1 MTFDLKGIERPGRYI
16 GGEVNAV
23 VKEDGEVD
31 LHVALAF
38 PEVYEI
44 GMSHLGL
51 RILYDLVNQRPRFW
65 AERVMAPWPDLEAR
79 LRSERRPLASLESG
93 RPLADFDLIGFSLQY
108 ELTYTNVLNMLD
120 LAGIPQV
127 ARDRDERAPLIVG
140 GGPCAMNPEPLADF
154 FDFFFLGDAEAGF
167 LEVLDDVAA
176 WKAAGGNKSELLA
189 RLAGREGV
197 YVPSFFQPVYEKG
210 RLVAL
215 EPLRAGY
222 ERVLRAVAPD
232 LERAC
237 FPTRPVVPLIQ
248 AVHDRLALEIARG
261 CTRGCRFCQAG
272 FLYRPVRERSPETIL
287 RLAGAGLAA
296 TGWEEVSLLSLS
308 AGDYSCLPQ
317 LMTAFMDAHAADA
330 VALSL
335 PSLRVRT
342 LTEPLMRQIK
352 RVRKTGFTLAPE
364 AGTQRLRDVINKDLC
379 DDDLLHAARTA
390 FDLGWRLI
398 KLYFMVGLPT
408 ETKADLE
415 AIVDLSRRVRAGTRG
430 QVNVSFAAFVPKA
443 HTPFQW
449 EPMLGLDENRGR
461 VRFLRERLGGGGLK
475 PKWNQPSSSLLE
487 GVLARGD
494 RRLAE
499 ALRAVHGRGG
509 RFEGWSEQLDLP
521 LWLKSLAEAGL
532 GPAEY
537 LRERSANEVLPWAH
551 LSSRVSTEYFLRER
565 GRALAGETT
574 PDCREDV
581 CGQCGVCDFERLE
594 PRLCGAG
601 CGMPEAR
608 VAKPADGEVKRL
620 FLTYAKEGSARYVSH
635 LETVDVFTRGLR
647 RAGLKPR
654 LSQGF
659 HPLPKLSFATPLP
672 VGLASLDEHLE
683 VDLIGPPSPDEV
695 LTQLADTLP
704 RGFRL
709 LGVRPAPHP
718 QARLRARGGRFEAWS
733 NQDLFDPCA
742 AADALR
748 QPQLLVSKKGKK
760 GERQVDLLPL
770 LADLKCL
777 TPRRLEITLLLGEGA
792 SVRVE
797 EAVQALFGLDP
808 EATEHVTFLKVET
821 LFS

>member
-1 MTFDLKGIERPGRYI
+1 MAFDLEGIVRPGRYI

-23 VKEDGEVD
+23 LKEDAEVD

-51 RILYDLVNQRPRFW
+51 KILYDLINQRPRFW

-79 LRSERRPLASLESG
+79 LRSEHRPLTSLESG
-93 RPLADFDLIGFSLQY
+93 RPLAGFDLVGFSLQY

-120 LAGIPQV
+120 LAGIPLL
-127 ARDRDERAPLIVG
+127 AGDRGEGMPLIVG

-167 LEVLDDVAA
+167 LEVLEEVAA
-176 WKAAGGNKSELLA
+176 WKAARGTRSELFA
-189 RLAGREGV
+189 RLAAREGV
-197 YVPSFFQPVYEKG
+197 YIPSFFRPVHEKG
-210 RLVAL
+210 RLVTI

-222 ERVLRAVAPD
+222 ERVQRAVAPD
-232 LERAC
+232 LESVC
-237 FPTRPVVPLIQ
+237 FPTRPVVPLTQ
-248 AVHDRLALEIARG
+248 PVHDRLALEISRG

-287 RLAGAGLAA
+287 HLARTGLAA
-296 TGWEEVSLLSLS
+296 TGWEEVSFLSLS

-379 DDDLLHAARTA
+379 DDDLLLAARTA

-408 ETKADLE
+408 ETPADLE
-415 AIVDLSRRVRAGTRG
+415 AIIDLSRRVRAGTRG
-430 QVNVSFAAFVPKA
+430 QVNVSFAVFVPKA

-449 EPMLGLDENRGR
+449 EPMLSLDESRDR
-461 VRFLRERLGGGGLK
+461 VRFLRERLSGGGLK

-499 ALRAVHGRGG
+499 VLRVVHVRGG

-521 LWLKSLAEAGL
+521 LWLRALAEAGL
-532 GPAEY
+532 EPAEY
-537 LRERSANEVLPWAH
+537 LRERSVDEVLPWAH
-551 LSSRVSTEYFLRER
+551 LSSRVATSYFLKERE
-565 GRALAGETT
+565 RALAHETT
-574 PDCREDV
+574 PDCREDA
-581 CGQCGVCDFERLE
+581 CGQCGVCDFEGLE
-594 PRLCGAG
+594 PRLCRAE
-601 CGMPEAR
+601 CRVPEA
-608 VAKPADGEVKRL
+608 PAPNPATGEVKRL
-620 FLTYAKEGSARYVSH
+620 FFTYAKEGSARYVSH

-647 RAGLKPR
+647 RAGLRPR

-659 HPLPKLSFATPLP
+659 HPMPKLSFATPLP
-672 VGLASLDEHLE
+672 VGLASRDEHLE
-683 VDLIGPPSPDEV
+683 ADLVDPPSPGEV
-695 LTQLADTLP
+695 LAKLADALP

-718 QARLRARGGRFEAWS
+718 QARLRPRGSRFEVEAD
-733 NQDLFDPCA
+733 QDLFDPCA
-742 AADALR
+742 AAGALK
-748 QPQLLVSKKGKK
+748 QPRLLVKKMGKK
-760 GERQVDLLPL
+760 GERQVDLKPL

-777 TPRRLEITLLLGEGA
+777 TPRRLEITLLLGGGV
-792 SVRVE
+792 SLRVE
-797 EAVQALFGLDP
+797 EAVQALFGLDR
-808 EATEHVTFLKVET
+808 EAMGHVTFLKVET